1 MTRANFVQLACIAA
15 LGREDFGESGLS
27 KRGELRPVDK
37 DAIADAIAQAHAFA
51 DALARGE
58 RGYAP
63 VPWDHEALS

>member
-51 DALARGE
+51 DALSRGE
-58 RGYAP
+58 HGYAP